1 MNGVGQ
7 DECAGSSGH
16 LGLNERLAEAQFAQY
31 GSHVDPT
38 GNTNHRKSVSWDQ
51 KVFVCIYTV
60 RSTVL
65 YVCLCKT
72 LQMDFKSVP
81 SPSLPSHRVAADGC
95 LSLSLLLPEVSSC

>member
-38 GNTNHRKSVSWDQ
+38 GNTNNRKSVSWDQ
-51 KVFVCIYTV
+51 KVFVH
-60 RSTVL
+60 S
-65 YVCLCKT
+65 
-72 LQMDFKSVP
+72 
-81 SPSLPSHRVAADGC
+81 
-95 LSLSLLLPEVSSC
+95 

>member
-38 GNTNHRKSVSWDQ
+38 ENTNHRKSVSWDQ

-65 YVCLCKT
+65 FMCASAKHYKWILNQSRLPPFPPTVSQ
-72 LQMDFKSVP
+72 QMAA
-81 SPSLPSHRVAADGC
+81 SP
-95 LSLSLLLPEVSSC
+95 

>member
-38 GNTNHRKSVSWDQ
+38 GNTNNRKSVSWDQ
-51 KVFVCIYTV
+51 KVFVCVYTQLGPQY
-60 RSTVL
+60 S
-65 YVCLCKT
+65 LCVP
-72 LQMDFKSVP
+72 LQNTTNGF
-81 SPSLPSHRVAADGC
+81 
-95 LSLSLLLPEVSSC
+95 